1 MWNLFQDLYGFLRT
15 ALVFLATFALSS
27 ILVFRFFYDGTN
39 DDAVFIVQLIVVF
52 LLNLFWNIWKA
63 KRAGSS

>member
-1 MWNLFQDLYGFLRT
+1 MWNLFQDLFGLLRT
-15 ALVFLATFALSS
+15 SLVFLATFALSS

-39 DDAVFIVQLIVVF
+39 DDTVFIVQLLVVF

-63 KRAGSS
+63 KRAGS

>member
-39 DDAVFIVQLIVVF
+39 DDTVFIVQLLVVF

-63 KRAGSS
+63 KRAGS